1 MTPRNRII
9 LIVTATL
16 CSALA
21 LTAVRAHDVP
31 RVATGFVAN
40 VLCSET
46 FVSGQDPDRI
56 FSDTTGAMPGTGL
69 IAWALDY
76 KVDRTRR
83 DVTVTLLGL
92 GRSHAIYRD
101 GLGCYLDHGGAVAD
115 TSVPSADG
123 KPAQALLAEI
133 AGPSLVA
140 PANPQLA
147 AALDRAFTEP
157 DHPPFRRTKAVVVL
171 KNSRI
176 VAERYAEGYG
186 IDKTIEHVLV
196 GDEDSFLHAQTF
208 FSLKPQIERLRSGNS
223 GRHLRARPD
232 LQDRHRR

>member
-9 LIVTATL
+9 LVVTATL
-16 CSALA
+16 CGALA

-31 RVATGFVAN
+31 KVATGFVAN

-56 FSDTTGAMPGTGL
+56 FSDTTGAMPGAGL
-69 IAWALDY
+69 IAWALGY
-76 KVDRTRR
+76 KVDRTRK

-92 GRSHAIYRD
+92 GRSHAVYRD

-115 TSVPSADG
+115 TSAPSADG

-140 PANPQLA
+140 PPTPSLPPRSTAPLA
-147 AALDRAFTEP
+147 SPIIRRSAAP
-157 DHPPFRRTKAVVVL
+157 RRW
-171 KNSRI
+171 
-176 VAERYAEGYG
+176 
-186 IDKTIEHVLV
+186 
-196 GDEDSFLHAQTF
+196 
-208 FSLKPQIERLRSGNS
+208 
-223 GRHLRARPD
+223 
-232 LQDRHRR
+232 